1 MSSRSRD
8 KRYRKTINFQLDLN
22 KPDEQAIAQHI
33 QELKRE
39 RGYSKAIRDGIRL
52 IVDLRN
58 GRLDVLYELF
68 PWVLQQTA
76 SQTESLPVEA
86 LEKVAS
92 NTENALRR
100 HIEQLENLIL
110 QQGAIPVN
118 PGQKPS
124 EVRLPVSRNDDF
136 EIEITRTGN
145 TENNNSGWNFMIASA
160 MQIYGNCDSLPPQI
174 IDYGLRTGRIP
185 ADSVRRKT
193 TAKRDAK
200 STGSASFEKGNP
212 GKIAGA
218 DAALVAPDFDDLEDF
233 L

>member
-1 MSSRSRD
+1 MKAQSRD

-22 KPDEQAIAQHI
+22 KPDGQEVAQHI
-33 QELKRE
+33 KELKRG
-39 RGYSKAIRDGIRL
+39 RGYAKAIRDGIRL
-52 IVDLRN
+52 IVDLQK
-58 GRLDVLYELF
+58 GRLDVLRELF
-68 PWVLQQTA
+68 PWVVEQSA
-76 SQTESLPVEA
+76 SSSESLPIEA
-86 LEKVAS
+86 LEKVAFS
-92 NTENALRR
+92 TENALRR

-124 EVRLPVSRNDDF
+124 EVSPPARKNDDF

-185 ADSVRRKT
+185 ADMIRRKSS
-193 TAKRDAK
+193 AK
-200 STGSASFEKGNP
+200 STESAPTEQANP
-212 GKIAGA
+212 GKIAGTDVTLA
-218 DAALVAPDFDDLEDF
+218 APDFDDMEDF